1 MRKTGFS
8 CPWHPLQMISWVIT
22 AFNIIVCS
30 IMFST
35 VFKLPYSAI
44 GGVLFFVSQASVLVS
59 GFLVTNSDPKD
70 ITPEENISLDFSK
83 LVCTVCMLNVNPR
96 TKHCSLCNKC
106 IAQFDHHCSWLN
118 NCIGATNFK
127 RYLCLVFS
135 LEVNLLCILGFGA
148 LGLYYY
154 SELRVL
160 LWMVTVESGLVAVV
174 NTYLLSFNL
183 WLCWKGMTTY
193 EYTVS
198 RQSKVLE
205 ESNQK
210 TSKDNQPQV
219 VLGPSIILST
229 EGKLN

>member
-1 MRKTGFS
+1 
-8 CPWHPLQMISWVIT
+8 
-22 AFNIIVCS
+22 
-30 IMFST
+30 MFST

-44 GGVLFFVSQASVLVS
+44 GGVLFFVSQASALVS

-154 SELRVL
+154 SDLRVL
-160 LWMVTVESGLVAVV
+160 LWMVTLESGLVAVV

-205 ESNQK
+205 EANQK

-219 VLGPSIILST
+219 VLGPNIILST